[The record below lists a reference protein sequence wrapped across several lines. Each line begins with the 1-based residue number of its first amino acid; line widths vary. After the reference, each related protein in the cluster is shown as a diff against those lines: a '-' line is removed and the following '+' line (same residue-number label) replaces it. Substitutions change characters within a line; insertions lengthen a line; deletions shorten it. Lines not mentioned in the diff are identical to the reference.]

1 MVSLGAVPLDESWL
15 LSQRQMQQAVSVRV
29 RCVCVC
35 ARACLRAFVCVH
47 MCSVFIQY
55 TPPGDLLLTQ
65 RLQNRDICHKM
76 PTGPIQSFLMSF

>member
-35 ARACLRAFVCVH
+35 ARACLCLCV
-47 MCSVFIQY
+47 SVRQRVETIKYACTHF
-55 TPPGDLLLTQ
+55 PLLRRRESEGITVLGRVRENQ
-65 RLQNRDICHKM
+65 HNAL
-76 PTGPIQSFLMSF
+76 

>member
-35 ARACLRAFVCVH
+35 ARACLCTEHKAIVKPSICE
-47 MCSVFIQY
+47 
-55 TPPGDLLLTQ
+55 PPPPAYNPVLHINKGDNENRTHNMMLT
-65 RLQNRDICHKM
+65 KW
-76 PTGPIQSFLMSF
+76 G